1 MRKPL
6 IITNSIAINS
16 PIEKV
21 WDALV
26 NPEQTKK
33 YMFGCE
39 TVSDWNPGSELL
51 WKGNYEGNDMVFVKG
66 KIVEIVPGKFLSYT
80 TIDPNSGIADIPEN
94 YLTVTYDLKEENG
107 QTILTTTQGDYST
120 VGDGEKRFRETL
132 DGGGW
137 QPILIEI
144 KKLLE

>member
-33 YMFGCE
+33 YMFGCK
-39 TVSDWNPGSELL
+39 TISDWKQGSDLL
-51 WKGNYEGNDMVFVKG
+51 WKGNYEGQEMVFVKV
-66 KIVEIVPGKFLSYT
+66 KIVEIIPGRFLSY
-80 TIDPNSGIADIPEN
+80 
-94 YLTVTYDLKEENG
+94 
-107 QTILTTTQGDYST
+107 
-120 VGDGEKRFRETL
+120 
-132 DGGGW
+132 
-137 QPILIEI
+137 
-144 KKLLE
+144 